1 MQSKEIYDKINKN
14 LLYIFFY
21 MKKIQNFLIICIAV
35 LAISTP
41 EVFAVA
47 ANEIEKSKENANMIL
62 SFFSADMFINFFFAV
77 IIIILTFLSSKI
89 ITAKLVYYLE
99 NNYAGEASGREE
111 LVWVISR
118 TVNITILLI
127 GFSLTLGVLWIDMWI
142 FMGWIWFGIGYTLR
156 TFLTNFVS
164 GIIMVTQGFYKNGDI
179 IGIDDKMG
187 KIVKVNALFTA
198 VEQFDGVIFY
208 VPNITFLEQSVTNYH
223 TNDKRRVEI
232 HVNVG
237 YEEDIVKAK
246 MLLMKVFESFPNVL
260 QAPHADVIVD
270 DLGDNGVLL
279 KARYWMS
286 VTDDYFALKSN
297 LTETINLA
305 FRQQWIDIPYPQMTL
320 SHKHWDAADLK

>member
-1 MQSKEIYDKINKN
+1 
-14 LLYIFFY
+14 
-21 MKKIQNFLIICIAV
+21 MKKIQNFLIICFTI
-35 LAISTP
+35 LAFSAP
-41 EVFAVA
+41 DVFAVA

-62 SFFSADMFINFFFAV
+62 SFFSADMFINFFFAIV
-77 IIIILTFLSSKI
+77 IIVLTFLSSRI
-89 ITAKLVYYLE
+89 ITAKLVHYLE
-99 NNYAGEASGREE
+99 INYAGEASWREE
-111 LVWVISR
+111 LVGVISR

-127 GFSLTLGVLWIDMWI
+127 GFSLTLGILGIDMGI
-142 FMGWIWFGIGYTLR
+142 FMWWIWFGIGYTLR

-179 IGIDDKMG
+179 IGIDNKMG

-237 YEEDIVKAK
+237 YEADIVKAK
-246 MLLMKVFESFPNVL
+246 TLLMKVFDSFPNVL

-279 KARYWMS
+279 KGRYWMA
-286 VTDDYFALKSN
+286 VNDDYFALKSN

-305 FRQQWIDIPYPQMTL
+305 FRQQGIEIPYPQMTL
-320 SHKHWDAADLK
+320 SHKPGESVDLK